1 MLIIYKNYSKK
12 NIFPTKIVIFKTF
25 INTIIILVF
34 GGYPINNDNDTKIS
48 DLKNIVKTFSD
59 ERDWDQYHNAKDLA
73 IGIVTESSE
82 LLQIFRFKS
91 EKQIDEMF
99 ENQIKR
105 KEICHEISDTFY
117 FLIRLAQ
124 RYDIDLTTE
133 LREKMTKNEI
143 KYPIEKSKGSNK
155 KYSEFKNVSL

>member
-34 GGYPINNDNDTKIS
+34 GGHPINNDNDTKIS

-59 ERDWDQYHNAKDLA
+59 ERDWDQYNNAKELA

-155 KYSEFKNVSL
+155 KYSEYLK